1 MNALHAVRNR
11 RFSTFQSLRYGFGG
25 LPKVEI
31 AAIRS
36 AERGGGSVFWVH
48 ARKANLRGP
57 SDLARARSL
66 LCGLAPRGQV
76 PEVSAFAVV
85 PLDSETAVDLWIASG
100 AKVTE
105 DDASWLRE
113 RAR

>member
-1 MNALHAVRNR
+1 MSALYTVRNR
-11 RFSTFQSLRYGFGG
+11 RFSAFQSLRYGFGG
-25 LPKVEI
+25 PPKVEI
-31 AAIRS
+31 VAIRS
-36 AERGGGSVFWVH
+36 AERGRGSVFWVH

-57 SDLARARSL
+57 SDIAGARSL
-66 LCGLAPRGQV
+66 LCGLAPRGPV
-76 PEVSAFAVV
+76 PEVSEFAVV

-113 RAR
+113 TAL